1 MRQFRALVSGRVQG
15 VCFRAETVAEARR
28 LGLRGFAR
36 NLPDGRVEVVA
47 AGSQQALEE
56 LRRYLHHGPSLARI
70 DGVDF
75 DDDDRTPLGRNFEV
89 RY

>member
-1 MRQFRALVSGRVQG
+1 MPQFRALVSGRVQG
-15 VCFRAETVAEARR
+15 VCFRAETVSAARR

-47 AGSQQALEE
+47 EGPDPALEE
-56 LRRYLHHGPSLARI
+56 LRRYLHHGPSLARVDRVEI
-70 DGVDF
+70 DA
-75 DDDDRTPLGRNFEV
+75 DDRTPPGRTFEV